1 MIVLYDDTMIEIVKD
16 ENLKIRGMTPR
27 QIWNAKSIEVLERKK
42 GSQYYVRIKNNVFNE
57 MRSDESISLASI
69 LNGECRGREYEKIIT
84 LSKFQLIRL
93 DPEAAK
99 KFLTEKEYNKA
110 FLSLI

>member
-1 MIVLYDDTMIEIVKD
+1 MIMMVKG
-16 ENLKIRGMTPR
+16 ENLKITGMTTS
-27 QIWNAKSIEVLERKK
+27 QIRNAESIEILERRK
-42 GSQYYVRIKNNVFNE
+42 SSEYRVRIKNNVFNE

-69 LNGECRGREYEKIIT
+69 LNGNCKGSEYEKVIKI
-84 LSKFQLIRL
+84 SKFQLIRL

-99 KFLTEKEYNKA
+99 KFLSEKEYNKA